1 MRLVSIEEAMA
12 TFDELLCA
20 AEAGEAIR
28 ITRNGRV
35 VAKMVAESR
44 FLSDHPTK
52 ADESAI

>member
-44 FLSDHPTK
+44 FLSEHLPK
-52 ADESAI
+52 ANQSPI

>member
-12 TFDELLCA
+12 TLDELLCA
-20 AEAGEAIR
+20 VEAGEDVR